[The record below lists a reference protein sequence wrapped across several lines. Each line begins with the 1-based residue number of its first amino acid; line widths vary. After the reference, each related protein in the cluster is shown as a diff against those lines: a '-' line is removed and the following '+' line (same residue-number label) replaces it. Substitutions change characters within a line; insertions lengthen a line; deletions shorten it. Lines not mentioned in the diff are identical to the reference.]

1 MSNIAG
7 IIKSDIADGPG
18 VRVGVFLSGCPHHCP
33 GCFNQELWDYN
44 YGEPFIIEE
53 TPPKIKEL
61 LSRPCISGIS
71 ILGGEPMCDENVQAT
86 WMLIHAAHYYG
97 KDAWLYTGYTLEE
110 LYNRM
115 LRPYV
120 SETTS
125 EFIADSCIF
134 LILKTV
140 DVLVDGRF
148 EQSLADKRLQ
158 FRGSSNQRIID
169 MPATIKSGH
178 IVLWNK

>member
-44 YGEPFIIEE
+44 YGKPFD
-53 TPPKIKEL
+53 TDDSKKIKEL
-61 LSRPCISGIS
+61 LSRPYISGIS
-71 ILGGEPMCDENVQAT
+71 ILGGEPLCDGNLCVTCWLIGIAHELGKNV
-86 WMLIHAAHYYG
+86 WI
-97 KDAWLYTGYTLEE
+97 YTGYTFDE
-110 LYNRM
+110 LLKRVIEVPTNVF
-115 LRPYV
+115 LC
-120 SETTS
+120 
-125 EFIADSCIF
+125 IA
-134 LILKTV
+134 LKEV

-148 EQSLADKRLQ
+148 DQSLADKRLQ

-169 MPATIKSGH
+169 MQKTIKAVSV
-178 IVLWNK
+178 VLWNGGDYQ

>member
-44 YGEPFIIEE
+44 YGKPFD
-53 TPPKIKEL
+53 TKDDYKKIKEL
-61 LSRPCISGIS
+61 LSRPYISGIS
-71 ILGGEPMCDENVQAT
+71 ILGGEPLCDENLCAT
-86 WMLIHAAHYYG
+86 CWLINIAHELG
-97 KDAWLYTGYTLEE
+97 KNVWIYTGYTFDE
-110 LYNRM
+110 LLKRVIEVPTNVF
-115 LRPYV
+115 LC
-120 SETTS
+120 
-125 EFIADSCIF
+125 IA
-134 LILKTV
+134 LKEV
-140 DVLVDGRF
+140 DILVDGRF

-169 MPATIKSGH
+169 MPATIKSEN

>member
-33 GCFNQELWDYN
+33 ECFNQELWDYN
-44 YGEPFIIEE
+44 YGKPFD
-53 TPPKIKEL
+53 TDDSKKIKEL
-61 LSRPCISGIS
+61 LSHPYISGIS
-71 ILGGEPMCDENVQAT
+71 ILGGEPLCNENLGET
-86 WMLIHAAHYYG
+86 CWLITIAHELG
-97 KDAWLYTGYTLEE
+97 KNVWIYTGYTFDE
-110 LYNRM
+110 LLKQVIEVPTNVF
-115 LRPYV
+115 LC
-120 SETTS
+120 
-125 EFIADSCIF
+125 IA
-134 LILKTV
+134 LKEV
-140 DVLVDGRF
+140 DVIVDGRF
-148 EQSLADKRLQ
+148 DQSLADKRLQ

>member
-44 YGEPFIIEE
+44 YGKPFDAKDDSK
-53 TPPKIKEL
+53 KIKEL
-61 LSRPCISGIS
+61 LSRPYISGIS
-71 ILGGEPMCDENVQAT
+71 ILGGEPLCDENLGET
-86 WMLIHAAHYYG
+86 CWLITIAHELG
-97 KDAWLYTGYTLEE
+97 KNVWIYTGYTLDE
-110 LYNRM
+110 LLKRVIKVPTDVF
-115 LRPYV
+115 LC
-120 SETTS
+120 
-125 EFIADSCIF
+125 IA
-134 LILKTV
+134 LKEV

-148 EQSLADKRLQ
+148 DQSLADKRLQ
-158 FRGSSNQRIID
+158 FCGSSNQRIID

>member
-44 YGEPFIIEE
+44 YGKPFD
-53 TPPKIKEL
+53 TKDDSKKIKEL
-61 LSRPCISGIS
+61 LSHPYISGIS
-71 ILGGEPMCDENVQAT
+71 ILGGEPLCNENLGET
-86 WMLIHAAHYYG
+86 CWLITIAHELG
-97 KDAWLYTGYTLEE
+97 KNVWIYTGYTLDE
-110 LYNRM
+110 LLKRVIKVPTDVFLY
-115 LRPYV
+115 
-120 SETTS
+120 
-125 EFIADSCIF
+125 IA
-134 LILKTV
+134 LKEV

-148 EQSLADKRLQ
+148 DQSLADKRLQ
-158 FRGSSNQRIID
+158 FCGSSNQRIID

>member
-44 YGEPFIIEE
+44 YGKPFD
-53 TPPKIKEL
+53 TDDSKKIKEL
-61 LSRPCISGIS
+61 LSRPYISGIS
-71 ILGGEPMCDENVQAT
+71 ILGGEPLCNENLCVT
-86 WMLIHAAHYYG
+86 CWLIAIAHELG
-97 KDAWLYTGYTLEE
+97 KNVWIYTGYTFDE
-110 LYNRM
+110 LLKRVIEVPTNVF
-115 LRPYV
+115 LC
-120 SETTS
+120 
-125 EFIADSCIF
+125 IA
-134 LILKTV
+134 LKEV

-148 EQSLADKRLQ
+148 YQSLADKRLQ

-169 MPATIKSGH
+169 MQKTIKAVSV
-178 IVLWNK
+178 VLWNGGDYQ